1 MDYQPVIVKVH
12 PRPSSSKSSPEARYW
27 RQFKHPVFVKEY
39 APVTSVHFSPTK
51 PHRYA
56 VTAATRVQLYAPRTQ
71 KVTKTISRFKDIARS
86 GCIRAD
92 GKLLVAGDDTGLIQA
107 FFFRST
113 KRNQRL
119 KESILRTFDSHK
131 QAVHVTKFSSLA
143 PTQVLSCSDDT
154 TVRIWDVP
162 SQSCTTTFTAHTD
175 YVRSGQSSTSSPH
188 LHLTGSYDATV
199 RLFDSRSG
207 HCEMV
212 MNPAGGSTGGN
223 VPVEQVLMFPSGT
236 VAVSSAGSILR
247 VWDLVAGGRC
257 VRALSNHQKTVTAI
271 AFDSTASRLLTGG
284 LDQMVKVYDVS
295 TYKVVHT
302 MRYPAPVLCL
312 AVSPDETHI
321 AAGMTDGTLSVR
333 RRNPKPSETQFDAS
347 LAAAVLRSGTF
358 ETFLGGTLPAIGLG
372 TVKGKGKAKPLG
384 DVNEFRIES
393 RRAKRLKGYDKLL
406 KGFKYSAA
414 LDSVLRKQVP
424 PTTTFALIQE
434 LIHRDGLRI
443 ALAGRD
449 DVLLEPV
456 LRVLVK
462 HATDPRFGE
471 MVCDIAGLV
480 IQMYTPILGQSP
492 LIDSLFLRL
501 RKKVQTEL
509 RFQKEIRRTKGALD
523 MIFSAVASTNL
534 PLR

>member
-1 MDYQPVIVKVH
+1 MDYQPVIVKAL
-12 PRPSSSKSSPEARYW
+12 PRPSSSKSNPESRYW

-39 APVTSVHFSPTK
+39 APVTSVHFSPAK

-86 GCIRAD
+86 GSIRAD
-92 GKLLVAGDDTGLIQA
+92 GKLLVAGDDTGLIQVFDINSRA
-107 FFFRST
+107 
-113 KRNQRL
+113 
-119 KESILRTFDSHK
+119 ILRTFDSHK
-131 QAVHVTKFSSLA
+131 QPVHVTKFSSLA

-154 TVRIWDVP
+154 TAKIWDVP
-162 SQSCTTTFTAHTD
+162 SQSCITTFISHTD
-175 YVRSGQSSTSSPH
+175 YIRSGQASTSNPH
-188 LHLTGSYDATV
+188 LYLTGSYDATV

-207 HCEMV
+207 QCEMV
-212 MNPAGGSTGGN
+212 MGPAGASSGGN

-236 VAVSSAGSILR
+236 VAVSSAGPILR

-257 VRALSNHQKTVTAI
+257 VRALSNHQKTVTAL
-271 AFDSTASRLLTGG
+271 AFNSTASRLLTGG
-284 LDQMVKVYDVS
+284 LDQMVKVYDIN

-312 AVSPDETHI
+312 AISPDETHI

-333 RRNPKPSETQFDAS
+333 RRNSKISEVQANAPLST
-347 LAAAVLRSGTF
+347 AVLRSGTF
-358 ETFLGGTLPAIGLG
+358 ESFLGGSLPDIGQGTL
-372 TVKGKGKAKPLG
+372 KGKGKAKPLG

-393 RRAKRLKGYDKLL
+393 RRMKRLKAYDKFL
-406 KGFKYSAA
+406 KSFKYSAA
-414 LDSVLRKQVP
+414 LDFVLRKHIP

-434 LIHRDGLRI
+434 LIHRDGLRV

-462 HATDPRFGE
+462 HVTDPRFGE
-471 MVCDIAGLV
+471 MVCDVARLV

-492 LIDSLFLRL
+492 LIDTLFLRL
-501 RKKVQTEL
+501 RKKVLAEL
-509 RFQKEIRRTKGALD
+509 RFQKEVRKVKGALD
-523 MIFSAVASTNL
+523 MILSSAASIGS
-534 PLR
+534 